1 MKRLRKEKDG
11 LRTVFFLGKTFHRKA
26 FEESAAGRVFLIQHD
41 PARLPGRRSRARLGT
56 NAAKDTEF
64 PAEKL
69 RRVEYR
75 RKTGVEIR
83 RNTAYFDKILCK
95 SLQPL
100 VEIIGKA
107 ANKY

>member
-1 MKRLRKEKDG
+1 MFFWQPSMGKPSIGKRLKS
-11 LRTVFFLGKTFHRKA
+11 H
-26 FEESAAGRVFLIQHD
+26 AAGRFFLIQYE

-56 NAAKDTEF
+56 AAAKDTEF
-64 PAEKL
+64 PEEKL

-83 RNTAYFDKILCK
+83 RETAYFDKILCK

-100 VEIIGKA
+100 VEIVGKA

>member
-1 MKRLRKEKDG
+1 MRKP
-11 LRTVFFLGKTFHRKA
+11 FHRKA
-26 FEESAAGRVFLIQHD
+26 FEEPRRRPFFSHT
-41 PARLPGRRSRARLGT
+41 ARTGAPSRKKTRARLGT
-56 NAAKDTEF
+56 AAAKDTEF

-100 VEIIGKA
+100 VEIVGKA